1 MKLIKIFAISIMS
14 LFFSVTYSVS
24 STLDDIV
31 QSGVLKVGTTGDFP
45 GWSFKNPET
54 DEYEGFDI
62 DVANKLAESMGV
74 KVEFVATDWK
84 NLVSGV
90 VSNKYHM
97 TSSASIT
104 AQRAITAGYSDSYYG
119 TGTVAM
125 TLQKNLESI
134 DSWEKINDS
143 GIKVAVT
150 LGTVFEGEAKK
161 SFPDSQIVSV
171 EAPAREY
178 QEVLSGR
185 ADVSL
190 TSKVDAIKLV
200 NLYPE
205 LSIVN
210 LNEPKNAKLFA
221 ILLPRGDQEWIN
233 YINHWIADQKNK
245 GFFSQT
251 AEKFLWYGR
260 VSKETISQPVCE
272 VSPRDPIPM

>member
-1 MKLIKIFAISIMS
+1 MQLSKIFIISS
-14 LFFSVTYSVS
+14 LSIFISMVNTVAS
-24 STLDDIV
+24 SLDEIV
-31 QSGVLKVGTTGDFP
+31 QSGTLKIGTTGDFP

-62 DVANKLAESMGV
+62 DVAKRLGESMGV
-74 KVEFVATDWK
+74 EVEFVATDWK

-90 VSNKYHM
+90 VSKKYHM

-104 AQRAITAGYSDSYYG
+104 AQRAISAGYSDSYYG

-125 TLQKNLESI
+125 TLSKNLEKIS
-134 DSWEKINDS
+134 SWDNINNSDIKI
-143 GIKVAVT
+143 AVT
-150 LGTVFEGEAKK
+150 LGTVFQNEAEK
-161 SFPDSQIVSV
+161 SFPDAKVISV

-190 TSKVDAIKLV
+190 TSKVDAIKLI

-205 LSIVN
+205 LSIIN

-221 ILLPRGDQEWIN
+221 ILLPRGDQDWIN
-233 YINHWIADQKNK
+233 YVNHWIADQKNK
-245 GFFSQT
+245 GFFIQT
-251 AEKFLWYGR
+251 ADKFGL
-260 VSKETISQPVCE
+260 
-272 VSPRDPIPM
+272 

>member
-1 MKLIKIFAISIMS
+1 MKTLKILAISFLSIFLTTVNS
-14 LFFSVTYSVS
+14 TS
-24 STLDDIV
+24 STLDEIV

-54 DEYEGFDI
+54 DSYEGFDI
-62 DVANKLAESMGV
+62 DVAKKLGESMGV

-125 TLQKNLESI
+125 TLSKNSNSI
-134 DSWEKINDS
+134 DSWEKINNSDIS
-143 GIKVAVT
+143 VAVT

-161 SFPDSQIVSV
+161 SFPDSKIIAV

-190 TSKVDAIKLV
+190 TSKVDAVKLV
-200 NLYPE
+200 KLYPE

-233 YINHWIADQKNK
+233 YLNHWIADQKNQ
-245 GFFSQT
+245 GFFNQT
-251 AEKFLWYGR
+251 ADKFGL
-260 VSKETISQPVCE
+260 
-272 VSPRDPIPM
+272 

>member
-1 MKLIKIFAISIMS
+1 MKLIKIIFMS
-14 LFFSVTYSVS
+14 FLTMFLTATYSFS

-45 GWSFKNPET
+45 GWSFKNPAT

-62 DVANKLAESMGV
+62 DVANKLGESMGV
-74 KVEFVATDWK
+74 EVEFVATDWK

-104 AQRAITAGYSDSYYG
+104 AQRAITAGYSNSYYG

-125 TLQKNLESI
+125 VLSKNSESI
-134 DSWEKINDS
+134 DSWEKINSSD
-143 GIKVAVT
+143 IKVAVT

-161 SFPDSQIVSV
+161 SFPESKIISV

-190 TSKVDAIKLV
+190 TSKVDALKLI

-245 GFFSQT
+245 GFFNQT
-251 AEKFLWYGR
+251 AEKFGL
-260 VSKETISQPVCE
+260 
-272 VSPRDPIPM
+272 

>member
-1 MKLIKIFAISIMS
+1 MKLIKIFTISFLS
-14 LFFSVTYSVS
+14 LFFSATYSVS

-45 GWSFKNPET
+45 GWSFKNPVT

-74 KVEFVATDWK
+74 KIEFVATDWK

-90 VSNKYHM
+90 VSSKYHM

-125 TLQKNLESI
+125 TLQKNSDSI

-143 GIKVAVT
+143 NIKVAVT

-161 SFPDSQIVSV
+161 SFPDSKLVAV

-190 TSKVDAIKLV
+190 TSKVDALKLV

-251 AEKFLWYGR
+251 AEKFGL
-260 VSKETISQPVCE
+260 
-272 VSPRDPIPM
+272 

>member
-1 MKLIKIFAISIMS
+1 MKFTKILIIS
-14 LFFSVTYSVS
+14 FFSIFLTTVNSVS
-24 STLDDIV
+24 STLDEIV
-31 QSGVLKVGTTGDFP
+31 QSGILKVGTTGDFP

-54 DEYEGFDI
+54 NKYEGFDI
-62 DVANKLAESMGV
+62 DVAKKLGESMGV

-90 VSNKYHM
+90 VSNKYNM

-104 AQRAITAGYSDSYYG
+104 AQRAITAGYSNSYYG

-125 TLQKNLESI
+125 TLSKNLESI
-134 DSWEKINDS
+134 ASWEDINNS
-143 GIKVAVT
+143 NIKVAVT
-150 LGTVFEGEAKK
+150 LGTVFESEAEK
-161 SFPDSQIVSV
+161 SFPEAKVLSV

-190 TSKVDAIKLV
+190 TSKVDAIKLI

-205 LSIVN
+205 LSIIN

-221 ILLPRGDQEWIN
+221 ILLPRGDQQWIN
-233 YINHWIADQKNK
+233 YVNHWIADQKNK
-245 GFFSQT
+245 GFFIQT
-251 AEKFLWYGR
+251 ADKFGL
-260 VSKETISQPVCE
+260 
-272 VSPRDPIPM
+272 

>member
-1 MKLIKIFAISIMS
+1 MKTLKILVISFISMFLTTVNS
-14 LFFSVTYSVS
+14 TS
-24 STLDDIV
+24 STLDEIV

-54 DEYEGFDI
+54 DSYEGFDI
-62 DVANKLAESMGV
+62 DVAKKLGESMGV
-74 KVEFVATDWK
+74 NVEFVATDWK

-125 TLQKNLESI
+125 TLSKNSNSI
-134 DSWEKINDS
+134 DSWEKINNS
-143 GIKVAVT
+143 GISVAVT

-161 SFPDSQIVSV
+161 SFPDSKIIAV

-190 TSKVDAIKLV
+190 TSKVDAVKLV
-200 NLYPE
+200 KLYPE

-233 YINHWIADQKNK
+233 YLNHWIADQKNQ
-245 GFFSQT
+245 GFFNQT
-251 AEKFLWYGR
+251 ADKFGL
-260 VSKETISQPVCE
+260 
-272 VSPRDPIPM
+272 

>member
-1 MKLIKIFAISIMS
+1 MIFLRNSIFTLLIIISFNS
-14 LFFSVTYSVS
+14 TVFSSV
-24 STLDDIV
+24 LDDIV

-62 DVANKLAESMGV
+62 DVAKKLASDMGV
-74 KVEFVATDWK
+74 DVEFVPTDWK

-90 VSNKYHM
+90 VSSKYHM

-104 AQRAITAGYSDSYYG
+104 AQRALTAGYTDSYYG

-125 TLQKNLESI
+125 TLAKNNSEIDNWQSI
-134 DSWEKINDS
+134 DESKSI
-143 GIKVAVT
+143 AVT
-150 LGTVFEGEAKK
+150 MGTVFENEAKK
-161 SFPDSQIVSV
+161 SFPDSKIIAV

-190 TSKVDAIKLV
+190 TSKVDALKLV
-200 NLYPE
+200 TLYPE

-210 LNEPKNAKLFA
+210 LDEPKNAKLFA
-221 ILLPRGDQEWIN
+221 ILVPREDQEWIN
-233 YINHWIADQKNK
+233 FINHWIADQKNK
-245 GFFSQT
+245 GFFDQT
-251 AEKFLWYGR
+251 AAKFGL
-260 VSKETISQPVCE
+260 
-272 VSPRDPIPM
+272 

>member
-1 MKLIKIFAISIMS
+1 
-14 LFFSVTYSVS
+14 
-24 STLDDIV
+24 
-31 QSGVLKVGTTGDFP
+31 
-45 GWSFKNPET
+45 
-54 DEYEGFDI
+54 
-62 DVANKLAESMGV
+62 
-74 KVEFVATDWK
+74 
-84 NLVSGV
+84 
-90 VSNKYHM
+90 
-97 TSSASIT
+97 
-104 AQRAITAGYSDSYYG
+104 
-119 TGTVAM
+119 M

-233 YINHWIADQKNK
+233 YLNHWIADQKNQ
-245 GFFSQT
+245 GFFNQT
-251 AEKFLWYGR
+251 ADKFGL
-260 VSKETISQPVCE
+260 
-272 VSPRDPIPM
+272 

>member
-1 MKLIKIFAISIMS
+1 MNLIKIFTISFLS
-14 LFFSVTYSVS
+14 LLLSVTYSIS

-54 DEYEGFDI
+54 NQYEGFDI
-62 DVANKLAESMGV
+62 DVAKKLAADMGV
-74 KVEFVATDWK
+74 DVEFVPTDWK

-90 VSNKYHM
+90 VSSKYHM

-104 AQRAITAGYSDSYYG
+104 AKRALTAGYTDSYYG

-125 TLQKNLESI
+125 TLSKNIDEISNWDSI
-134 DSWEKINDS
+134 NNSNIS
-143 GIKVAVT
+143 VAVT
-150 LGTVFEGEAKK
+150 LGTVFENEAKK
-161 SFPDSQIVSV
+161 SFPDSKLIAV

-190 TSKVDAIKLV
+190 TSKVDALKLI

-205 LSIVN
+205 LSIIN
-210 LNEPKNAKLFA
+210 LDEPKNAKLFA
-221 ILLPRGDQEWIN
+221 ILVPREDQEWIN
-233 YINHWIADQKNK
+233 FINHWIADQKNR
-245 GFFSQT
+245 GFFDQT
-251 AEKFLWYGR
+251 AAKFGL
-260 VSKETISQPVCE
+260 
-272 VSPRDPIPM
+272 